1 MTVHSRHGDRQRAL
15 ALLYE
20 ADVRGHALSDVLT
33 RGADG
38 DEPPAPFAVALVEGI
53 ARDRP
58 QLDALIATYARGWTI
73 ERMPVVDRNL
83 LRLGMWELLHSDV
96 PVAVVID
103 EAVELANE
111 LSTPDS
117 GRFINGLLAS
127 VASHEADVATARAGA
142 ATPGDGSASL

>member
-1 MTVHSRHGDRQRAL
+1 VTSSRHADRQRAV

-20 ADVRGHALSDVLT
+20 ADVRDDGVGDVIARAEASD
-33 RGADG
+33 D
-38 DEPPAPFAVALVEGI
+38 PPAPFTTALACGVAGRLAE
-53 ARDRP
+53 
-58 QLDALIATYARGWTI
+58 LDGLIEAYARGWTV

-83 LRLGMWELLHSDV
+83 LRLGLWELIASDT

-117 GRFINGLLAS
+117 GRFVNGVLAQ
-127 VASHEADVATARAGA
+127 VARNEAGVAAAR
-142 ATPGDGSASL
+142 S